1 MTEKP
6 SRRLTIFYFVVLFLF
21 GLILWRFFD
30 LSVLKHSY
38 YKAQAKNQYQT
49 AKKVPGERGKI
60 YAGSDQF
67 PLATNL
73 EKYAVWAVPKNI
85 KEPKNIAEK
94 LARLLDQNPE
104 EIFNAIN
111 NQKLYIPPLKRGLEL
126 DQAQKILKED
136 MAGILVVPESQR
148 FYPEGPLA
156 AHLLGFVNKE
166 GKGQYGIEGYF
177 DDELRGIEGELV
189 YEKDTQGRFISLPK
203 KKPSRPG
210 SGLILTI
217 DRNIQYII
225 EQKLAEGMEKFAAEG
240 GTIIVQNPKTGAI
253 LGMASSPNFDP
264 NNYAQ
269 LKPEEQN
276 VFLNPATSSQW
287 EPGSV
292 FKPLVMAAAIDKGVV
307 EPETEGTFSNFTVV
321 QGYEI
326 HTAQDKAFGKET
338 MTQVLENSDNVAMV
352 WLTEKLGKEDLG
364 KYIKDFGFGV
374 KSGIDLEAEEAGNVL
389 PLRQWREINRATMSF
404 GQGIAMTPIQL
415 TSAFSALANKGILM
429 RPFVVSKVIREG
441 GEVLET
447 KPKEARR
454 VIKEE
459 TAAKIAGMLVSVVEK
474 GHGKKAKVEGYKVAG
489 KTGTAQIPKKEG
501 GYEENA
507 HIGSFAGFFPADDPQ
522 ITMLVK
528 FNRPQNVEFAESSA
542 APIFGE
548 IAAWM
553 VNYLG
558 IKASP

>member
-1 MTEKP
+1 MTINP
-6 SRRLTIFYFVVLFLF
+6 GRRLTIFYFVVLLCF

-30 LSVLKHSY
+30 LSIIKHSY
-38 YKAQAKNQYQT
+38 YKAQAAKQYQT

-73 EKYAVWAVPKNI
+73 EKYQVMAVPKNI
-85 KEPKNIAEK
+85 KDKKITAEK
-94 LARLLDQNPE
+94 LAALLDLNE
-104 EIFNAIN
+104 KEIFSAIN

-126 DQAQKILKED
+126 DQAQKIIKED
-136 MAGILVVPESQR
+136 LAGILVIPESQR

-166 GKGQYGIEGYF
+166 GKGQYGLEGYW

-203 KKPSRPG
+203 KKPSRAG

-217 DRNIQYII
+217 DRNIQYMI
-225 EQKLAEGMEKFAAEG
+225 EQKLSEGVEKFAAEG

-253 LGMASSPNFDP
+253 LGMASSPNFDS
-264 NNYAQ
+264 NNYSQFA
-269 LKPEEQN
+269 PEEQS
-276 VFLNPATSSQW
+276 VFLNPVTSLQW

-292 FKPLVMAAAIDKGVV
+292 FKPIAMAAAIDKGVV

-352 WLTEKLGKEDLG
+352 WVTEKLGKEDFS
-364 KYIKDFGFGV
+364 KYIKDFGFGL
-374 KSGIDLEAEEAGNVL
+374 KTGIDLEAEEAGNVM

-415 TSAFSALANKGILM
+415 VSAFSALANKGVLM
-429 RPFVVSKVIREG
+429 RPYVVSKVIRENNDI
-441 GEVLET
+441 LLT
-447 KPKEARR
+447 QPKEVRR

-459 TAAKIAGMLVSVVEK
+459 TAAKITGMLVSVVEK
-474 GHGKKAKVEGYKVAG
+474 GHGKKAGVENYKVAG

-501 GYEENA
+501 GYEESA
-507 HIGSFAGFFPADDPQ
+507 HIGSFAGFFPAEDPK

-548 IAAWM
+548 LAAWM

-558 IKASP
+558 IPANK